1 MKISV
6 VINNFNYERYIS
18 EAIQSV
24 IDQQFA
30 AYEIIIVDDESSD
43 SSVAIVEDFVKQD
56 QRVKLC
62 VQENQGQLMAI
73 LNGVKAASGDVIC
86 LLDADDIYHPN
97 HLGEVAKT
105 FIEHPSLGMRFN
117 DVESFN
123 REGVKKRYHHVH
135 YYGDMGVTC
144 ISQYVMRKFLGN
156 VTSSLSF
163 RSVAADQIVF
173 YMENYPYKHEWRLR
187 ADNCVIW
194 LVSLFG
200 FTKYN
205 SDKMTVGYR
214 IHGENGFNGKD
225 ISDRKRMEHIVI
237 KSRFFELAAQEL
249 GIGPWLL
256 KNVLK
261 EFKNS
266 KIKHDDRLAL
276 YLDCAKEIY
285 QAERKGAWV
294 DKQMHIYHSEL

>member
-6 VINNFNYERYIS
+6 VINSFNYEKYIS
-18 EAIQSV
+18 EAIHSV
-24 IDQQFA
+24 INQEFA
-30 AYEIIIVDDESSD
+30 AHEIIIIDD
-43 SSVAIVEDFVKQD
+43 SSRDSSLAIVEKFVKRD
-56 QRVKLC
+56 KRIKLC

-73 LNGVKAASGDVIC
+73 LNGMKAASGDVIC

-97 HLGEVAKT
+97 HLEEVAKT
-105 FIEHPSLGMRFN
+105 FTNHPSLGMRFN

-123 REGVKKRYHHVH
+123 VEGVTKRHHHVH

-144 ISQYVMRKFLGN
+144 ISQYVTRKFLGN

-163 RSVAADQIVF
+163 GRVAADQIVS
-173 YMENYPYKHEWRLR
+173 YMESYPYKHEWRLR

-214 IHGENGFNGKD
+214 IHGDNGFNGKD
-225 ISDRKRMEHIVI
+225 LSDRKRIEHIVI

-249 GIGPWLL
+249 GIGEWLL

-266 KIKHDDRLAL
+266 KIKHDDRLAA
-276 YLDCAKEIY
+276 YVACAKEIY
-285 QAERKGAWV
+285 QGETKGKWV
-294 DKQMHIYHSEL
+294 NKQLHNFHSGL